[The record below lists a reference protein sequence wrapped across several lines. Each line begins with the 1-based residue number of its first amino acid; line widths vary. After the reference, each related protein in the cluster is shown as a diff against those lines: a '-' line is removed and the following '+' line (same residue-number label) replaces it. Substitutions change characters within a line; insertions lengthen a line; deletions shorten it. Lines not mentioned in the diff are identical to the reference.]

1 MGVINY
7 SIDPFMMIKRGLLLN
22 AISILVVATSFSLL
36 SSCSSPQKNKDEVG
50 FVGKKFHDLT
60 ARYNGYFN
68 ANELYKES
76 KLQLEEGYQ
85 DNYNGILNIY
95 PYESV
100 ENPESVTENMDK
112 AIEKVIK
119 VSSLHEVS
127 KWVDDCYVL
136 MGQAQYLKGDYES
149 AQETFAYFVDDF
161 NPKDPDSRVY
171 ISADRE
177 EDAKARKKEQERER
191 KVQQQERDQARKEA
205 EKAREAEKKARKKA
219 KKDREKNGSR
229 KRSAR
234 EVIEDTK
241 EKIAEEA
248 AEISNKIEGIA
259 DNGSL
264 EVPPEDLDEDE
275 AYLKSL
281 QEDKKNKKKLTEN
294 PFSAGFL
301 KHGPAYYEGMMWLSK
316 SYIKRDKWLDAKY
329 YLDKIVE
336 DGFATDEVLSESHVV
351 RADMHIK
358 MKDYNEA
365 LKSIDTAIESN
376 KDRRL
381 RARLTFIKG
390 QIHQLKGNAAE
401 ASEAF
406 SDVDNYKPSFEM
418 ELHAKMNQLRNGW
431 AAGTTTSDAAIR
443 KLKRLANESKN
454 EPYRGSIY
462 FTQAEILLADGRTTE
477 AFEKFN
483 EALAN
488 STGSN
493 KTEIYNRLAT
503 LYLSREEYV
512 NAKNY
517 FDSTLTIMPKKD
529 ERFTTVE
536 RYAANLKSIA
546 SNIRII
552 EIKDS
557 LLRLGN
563 LSPRQLEAFA
573 LEEAKKLREQQEKQI
588 EEGNQISITTS
599 VSSGNSR
606 FFAYNPSTVLK
617 GRQDFNRRW
626 GSRPLEDNW
635 RRANKN
641 SSEIDEELDVALVE
655 EQEVDYTEEVDKILR
670 DIPTDEESQSKA
682 NDQIEKAMFELGTG
696 FRTYIENYSKSN
708 ETLTKLLDRYP
719 ETEHRVEAYYY
730 LYLNYQDLNDQGKAD
745 FYKSKLLREFPESPF
760 AIFLNDPTNEKA
772 LLTDEKKIELYYEN
786 TYEEFEDGNFQIVF
800 ERLEQGRKDFGL
812 EHKMAPKFDLLRAMA
827 IGNIDGQNEYINALR
842 GVILKHNNTPE
853 QTYAR
858 EMLRFLRGDEEAF
871 GDQSS
876 DQDLSKFRVEKDKLH
891 YVIFLLYGG
900 DGNLVNDF
908 KTELNKYNA
917 QAFSQLRIRS
927 TSLFLN
933 QENKTHLVLLR
944 RFSDADQ
951 AMEYYNQFNKDVDT
965 IFEGSEYSYD
975 LYAVNQLNYREI
987 ITSKSANSYRAFF
1000 EKHYLKENAED
1011 K

>member
-1 MGVINY
+1 MGVIND
-7 SIDPFMMIKRGLLLN
+7 SKDPLMMIKRGLLFN
-22 AISILVVATSFSLL
+22 AILIFIAAGSFSFL
-36 SSCSSPQKNKDEVG
+36 SSCSSAQKNKDEVG
-50 FVGKKFHDLT
+50 FVGRKFHDLT

-76 KLQLEEGYQ
+76 KLQLENGYQ
-85 DNYNGILNIY
+85 DNYNNILNIY

-100 ENPESVTENMDK
+100 ENPESVKENMDQ

-119 VSSLHEVS
+119 VSTLHEVS

-136 MGQAQYLKGDYES
+136 MGKAQYLKGDYES

-171 ISADRE
+171 ISPDRE
-177 EDAKARKKEQERER
+177 ENAKARKKEKERER
-191 KVQQQERDQARKEA
+191 KIQQQERDQARKEA

-219 KKDREKNGSR
+219 KKDRGKKDSK
-229 KRSAR
+229 KRTPKDILDDA
-234 EVIEDTK
+234 K
-241 EKIAEEA
+241 EKA
-248 AEISNKIEGIA
+248 AEITDKIEGVA
-259 DNGSL
+259 DNGSI
-264 EVPPEDLDEDE
+264 EAPPEELNEDE
-275 AYLKSL
+275 AYLQSL
-281 QEDKKNKKKLTEN
+281 AEEKKHKKKLTEN
-294 PFSAGFL
+294 PFDAGFL
-301 KHGPAYYEGMMWLSK
+301 KHGPAYYEGMLWLSK

-329 YLDKIVE
+329 YLDKIAE
-336 DGFATDEVLSESHVV
+336 DGYATNQILSESHVV

-358 MKDYNEA
+358 MKDYSEA
-365 LKSIDTAIESN
+365 LKSLDTAIEAN
-376 KDRRL
+376 KDKRL
-381 RARLTFIKG
+381 RARLSFIKG

-406 SDVDNYKPSFEM
+406 SNVDKYKASFEM
-418 ELHAKMNQLRNGW
+418 ELHAQMNELRNGW
-431 AAGTTTSDAAIR
+431 AAGETTSDNAIK

-454 EPYRGSIY
+454 EPYKGSIY
-462 FTQAEILLADGRTTE
+462 FTQAEILLADGRTSE

-483 EALAN
+483 EALAY

-517 FDSTLTIMPKKD
+517 FDSTLTIMPKAD
-529 ERFTTVE
+529 ERYVTVE

-546 SNIRII
+546 SNIQII
-552 EIKDS
+552 ELKDS
-557 LLRLGN
+557 LLRLGS
-563 LSPRQLEAFA
+563 LSPRELEAFA
-573 LEEAKKLREQQEKQI
+573 LEQAKKVREEQQKQV

-617 GRQDFNRRW
+617 GRQDFNKRW

-641 SSEIDEELDVALVE
+641 SSGIDEELDVAVVKQE
-655 EQEVDYTEEVDKILR
+655 EDYTEEINKIVR
-670 DIPTDEESQSKA
+670 NIPTDEQSQSEIK
-682 NDQIEKAMFELGTG
+682 DQIEKAMFELGTG
-696 FRTYIENYSKSN
+696 LRTYIENYPKSI
-708 ETLTKLLDRYP
+708 ETLMELLERYP
-719 ETEHRVEAYYY
+719 DTEHRVEAYYY
-730 LYLNYQDLNDQGKAD
+730 LYLNYVDINNQNKAD
-745 FYKSKLLREFPESPF
+745 YYKNKLINEFPSSPF

-772 LLTDEKKIELYYEN
+772 LLTDEKKIQLYYEN
-786 TYEEFEDGNFQIVF
+786 TYEEFESGNFQLVF
-800 ERLEQGRKDFGL
+800 DRLEQGRKDFGL

-842 GVILKHNNTPE
+842 GVILKHNNTDE

-871 GDQSS
+871 GDEAS
-876 DQDLSKFRVEKDKLH
+876 DQDLSKFRVEEDKLH

-917 QAFSQLRIRS
+917 KAFADLRIRS

-944 RFSDADQ
+944 RFNNAEQ
-951 AMEYYNQFNKDVDT
+951 AMEYYDQFNKDSES
-965 IFEGSEYSYD
+965 IFDASTYSYD
-975 LYAVNQLNYREI
+975 LFAVNQLNYREI
-987 ITSKSANSYRAFF
+987 ITTKSANSYRTFF
-1000 EKHYLKENAED
+1000 EKHYLNNSAED

>member
-1 MGVINY
+1 M
-7 SIDPFMMIKRGLLLN
+7 DPFMMIKRGLLLN
-22 AISILVVATSFSLL
+22 AILICATATSLSFL
-36 SSCSSPQKNKDEVG
+36 SSCSSAQKNKDEVG

-100 ENPESVTENMDK
+100 ENAESVTENMDK

-136 MGQAQYLKGDYES
+136 MGKAQYLKGDYES

-171 ISADRE
+171 ISPDRE

-191 KVQQQERDQARKEA
+191 KIQQQERDQARKEA
-205 EKAREAEKKARKKA
+205 EKAREEEKKARKKA
-219 KKDREKNGSR
+219 KKDRKKNGSR
-229 KRSAR
+229 KRTVR

-241 EKIAEEA
+241 DKIAEEA
-248 AEISNKIEGIA
+248 AEITSKIEGVA

-264 EVPPEDLDEDE
+264 DVPPEDIDEDE
-275 AYLKSL
+275 AYLQSI
-281 QEDKKNKKKLTEN
+281 QEEKKNKKKLTEN
-294 PFSAGFL
+294 PFNAGFL

-336 DGFATDEVLSESHVV
+336 DGFATDKILSESHVV

-401 ASEAF
+401 ASESF
-406 SDVDNYKPSFEM
+406 STVGNYKPSFEM

-488 STGSN
+488 SSGTN

-517 FDSTLTIMPKKD
+517 YDSTLTIMPKKD

-552 EIKDS
+552 ELKDS

-563 LSPRQLEAFA
+563 MTPRQLEAFA
-573 LEEAKKLREQQEKQI
+573 LKEAKKSREQQEKQI

-606 FFAYNPSTVLK
+606 FFAYNPATVLK

-626 GSRPLEDNW
+626 GSRPLEDDW

-641 SSEIDEELDVALVE
+641 SSEIDEELDIEVVA
-655 EQEVDYTEEVDKILR
+655 EQEVDYTEEINKIIR
-670 DIPTDEESQSKA
+670 DIPIDEESQSKA
-682 NDQIEKAMFELGTG
+682 NAQIEKAMFELGTG
-696 FRTYIENYSKSN
+696 FRTYIENYAKSN

-730 LYLNYQDLNDQGKAD
+730 LFLNYQDLNDHGKAD
-745 FYKSKLLREFPESPF
+745 FYKSKLLREFPNSPF

-842 GVILKHNNTPE
+842 GVILKHNNTSE

-876 DQDLSKFRVEKDKLH
+876 DQDVSKFRVEKDKLH

-927 TSLFLN
+927 TSLYLN

-944 RFSDADQ
+944 RFNDADQ
-951 AMEYYNQFNKDVDT
+951 AMEYYNQFNKDADT
-965 IFEGSEYSYD
+965 IFDGSEYSYD

-987 ITSKSANSYRAFF
+987 ITSKSANSYRTFF
-1000 EKHYLKENAED
+1000 EKHYLNENAKD

>member
-1 MGVINY
+1 MGVIND
-7 SIDPFMMIKRGLLLN
+7 SIEPSMMIKRGLLLN
-22 AISILVVATSFSLL
+22 TVLLLIAAISFSLL
-36 SSCSSPQKNKDEVG
+36 SSCSSTQKNKDEVG
-50 FVGKKFHDLT
+50 FVGRKFHDLT

-76 KLQLEEGYQ
+76 KLQLEDGYQ
-85 DNYNGILNIY
+85 DNYNNILNIY

-100 ENPESVTENMDK
+100 ENPESVTASMDE
-112 AIEKVIK
+112 AIKKVIK
-119 VSSLHEVS
+119 VSTLHEVS

-136 MGQAQYLKGDYES
+136 LGKAQYLKGDYES

-171 ISADRE
+171 ISADRD
-177 EDAKARKKEQERER
+177 EDAKARKKEKERER
-191 KVQQQERDQARKEA
+191 KVQQKERDQARKEA
-205 EKAREAEKKARKKA
+205 EKAREEEKKARKKA

-229 KRSAR
+229 KRKAR
-234 EVIEDTK
+234 EVIEDAK
-241 EKIAEEA
+241 EKATGITD
-248 AEISNKIEGIA
+248 KIEGIA
-259 DNGSL
+259 SNDVSL
-264 EVPPEDLDEDE
+264 EAAPTELDEDE
-275 AYLKSL
+275 AYLKSI
-281 QEDKKNKKKLTEN
+281 EEEKKNKKKLTEN
-294 PFSAGFL
+294 PFDAGFL

-336 DGFATDEVLSESHVV
+336 DGFATKEILAESHIV

-365 LKSIDTAIESN
+365 LKSLDVAIEAN
-376 KDRRL
+376 KNKEL

-390 QIHQLKGNAAE
+390 QIHQIKGNAAQ

-406 SDVDNYKPSFEM
+406 SAVDDYKPSFEM
-418 ELHAKMNQLRNGW
+418 ELHAEMNQLRNGW
-431 AAGTTTSDAAIR
+431 AAGTTTSDAAIK
-443 KLKRLANESKN
+443 KLKRLSNESKN
-454 EPYRGSIY
+454 EPYLGSIY
-462 FTQAEILLADGRTTE
+462 FTQAEILLADGRTSE

-488 STGSN
+488 SSGTN

-517 FDSTLTIMPKKD
+517 FDSTLTIMPKAD
-529 ERFTTVE
+529 ERYPTVE
-536 RYAANLKSIA
+536 RYATNLKSIA

-552 EIKDS
+552 EFKDS

-563 LSPRQLEAFA
+563 LSPRQLEAYA
-573 LEEAKKLREQQEKQI
+573 LEEAKKLKEQQEKQA

-617 GRQDFNRRW
+617 GRQDFNKRW

-635 RRANKN
+635 RRSNKS
-641 SSEIDEELDVALVE
+641 SSEIDEELDVVVVE
-655 EQEVDYTEEVDKILR
+655 EEVDYTEEINKIIR
-670 DIPTDEESQSKA
+670 DIPTDEASQAKA
-682 NDQIEKAMFELGTG
+682 NAQIEQALFELGTG

-708 ETLTKLLDRYP
+708 ETLTELLERYP
-719 ETEHRVEAYYY
+719 DTEHRVEAYYY
-730 LYLNYQDLNDQGKAD
+730 LHLNHVDLNDQNKAD
-745 FYKSKLLREFPESPF
+745 IYKRKLIGEFPNSPF
-760 AIFLNDPTNEKA
+760 AIFLTDPSNEKA

-786 TYEEFEDGNFQIVF
+786 TYEEFEAGNFQLVF
-800 ERLEQGRKDFGL
+800 DRLEQGRKDFGQ
-812 EHKMAPKFDLLRAMA
+812 EHKLAAKFDLLRAMA

-842 GVILKHNNTPE
+842 GVILKHNNTDE

-858 EMLRFLRGDEEAF
+858 EMMRFLRGDQEAF
-871 GDQSS
+871 GEQSA
-876 DQDLSKFRVEKDKLH
+876 DQDVSKYKVEKDKLH

-917 QAFSQLRIRS
+917 ETFAQLRIRS

-944 RFSDADQ
+944 RFSNAEQ
-951 AMEYYNQFNKDVDT
+951 AMEYYHQFNADSET
-965 IFEGSEYSYD
+965 IFDGSEYSYD

-987 ITSKSANSYRAFF
+987 ITSKSANAYRVFF
-1000 EKHYLKENAED
+1000 EANYLNDSAED

>member
-1 MGVINY
+1 MGVINH
-7 SIDPFMMIKRGLLLN
+7 SRDPLMMIKRGLLLN
-22 AISILVVATSFSLL
+22 AILIFVATTSLSFL
-36 SSCSSPQKNKDEVG
+36 SSCSSSQKNKDEVG
-50 FVGKKFHDLT
+50 FVGRKFHDLT

-136 MGQAQYLKGDYES
+136 MGKSQYLKGDYES
-149 AQETFAYFVDDF
+149 SQETFAYFVDDF

-171 ISADRE
+171 ISPDRE
-177 EDAKARKKEQERER
+177 EDAKARKKEKERER
-191 KVQQQERDQARKEA
+191 KIQQQERDQARKEA
-205 EKAREAEKKARKKA
+205 EQARQAEIKSRKKA
-219 KKDREKNGSR
+219 KKDRKKNGS
-229 KRSAR
+229 KRTAR
-234 EVIEDTK
+234 EVLEDVK
-241 EKIAEEA
+241 DKA
-248 AEISNKIEGIA
+248 AGVTDKIEGIA
-259 DNGSL
+259 DNNNSL
-264 EVPPEDLDEDE
+264 ESAPPDEPDEDE

-281 QEDKKNKKKLTEN
+281 EEDKKHKKKLTEN
-294 PFSAGFL
+294 PFDAGFL
-301 KHGPAYYEGMMWLSK
+301 KHGPAYYEGMLWLSK

-336 DGFATDEVLSESHVV
+336 DGFATNEILAESHVV

-365 LKSIDTAIESN
+365 LESIDTAIDTN

-406 SDVDNYKPSFEM
+406 AKVGNYKPSFEM
-418 ELHAKMNQLRNGW
+418 ELHAQMNQLRNGW
-431 AAGTTTSDAAIR
+431 AAGTTTSEAAIR

-462 FTQAEILLADGRTTE
+462 FTQAEILLADGKTAE

-488 STGSN
+488 SSGSN

-529 ERFTTVE
+529 ERYTTVE
-536 RYAANLKSIA
+536 RYASNLKSIA

-552 EIKDS
+552 ELKDS
-557 LLRLGN
+557 LLRLGS
-563 LSPRQLEAFA
+563 LSPRALEAYA
-573 LEEAKKLREQQEKQI
+573 LEEAKKIKEQQDKQI
-588 EEGNQISITTS
+588 KEGNQLSITTS

-626 GSRPLEDNW
+626 GTRPLEDNW
-635 RRANKN
+635 RRSNKN
-641 SSEIDEELDVALVE
+641 SSVIDEELDIAVVE
-655 EQEVDYTEEVDKILR
+655 EREVDYTEEINKIIR
-670 DIPTDEESQSKA
+670 DIPTDEESQSKTNA
-682 NDQIEKAMFELGTG
+682 QIEQAMFELGTG
-696 FRTYIENYSKSN
+696 LRSFIENYSKSN
-708 ETLTKLLDRYP
+708 ETLTKLLERYP

-730 LYLNYQDLNDQGKAD
+730 LYLNYIDLNDQAKAD
-745 FYKSKLLREFPESPF
+745 FYKSKLLGEFPNSPF

-772 LLTDEKKIELYYEN
+772 LLTDEKKIQLYYEN
-786 TYEEFEDGNFQIVF
+786 TYEEFEAGNFQIVF

-871 GDQSS
+871 GDQSA

-891 YVIFLLYGG
+891 YIIFLLYGG

-917 QAFSQLRIRS
+917 EEFSKLRIRS

-944 RFSDADQ
+944 RFDDAEQ
-951 AMEYYNQFNKDVDT
+951 AMEYYNQFNKDADT
-965 IFEGSEYSYD
+965 IFDGSDYSYD
-975 LYAVNQLNYREI
+975 LFAVNQLNYREI
-987 ITSKSANSYRAFF
+987 ITTKSANSYRAFF
-1000 EKHYLKENAED
+1000 EKHYLNDRAED

>member
-1 MGVINY
+1 MGVINH
-7 SIDPFMMIKRGLLLN
+7 SRDPLMMIKRGLLLN
-22 AISILVVATSFSLL
+22 AILIFVATTSLSFL
-36 SSCSSPQKNKDEVG
+36 SSCSSAQKNKDEVG
-50 FVGKKFHDLT
+50 FVGRKFHDLT

-136 MGQAQYLKGDYES
+136 MGKSQYLKGDYES
-149 AQETFAYFVDDF
+149 SQETFAYFVDDF

-171 ISADRE
+171 ISPDRE
-177 EDAKARKKEQERER
+177 EDAKARKKEKERER
-191 KVQQQERDQARKEA
+191 KIQQQERDQARKEA
-205 EKAREAEKKARKKA
+205 EQARQAEIKSRKKA
-219 KKDREKNGSR
+219 KKDRKKNGS
-229 KRSAR
+229 KRTAR
-234 EVIEDTK
+234 EVLEDVK
-241 EKIAEEA
+241 DKA
-248 AEISNKIEGIA
+248 AGVTDKIEGIA
-259 DNGSL
+259 DNNNSL
-264 EVPPEDLDEDE
+264 ESAPPDELDEDE

-281 QEDKKNKKKLTEN
+281 EEDKKHKKKLTEN
-294 PFSAGFL
+294 PFDAGFL
-301 KHGPAYYEGMMWLSK
+301 KHGPAYYEGMLWLSK

-336 DGFATDEVLSESHVV
+336 DGFATNEILAESHVV

-365 LKSIDTAIESN
+365 LKSIDTAIDTN

-406 SDVDNYKPSFEM
+406 AKVGNYKPSFEM
-418 ELHAKMNQLRNGW
+418 ELHAQMNQLRNGW
-431 AAGTTTSDAAIR
+431 AAGTTTSEAAIR

-462 FTQAEILLADGRTTE
+462 FTQAEILLADGKTAE

-488 STGSN
+488 SSGSN

-529 ERFTTVE
+529 ERYTTVE
-536 RYAANLKSIA
+536 RYASNLKSIA

-552 EIKDS
+552 ELKDS
-557 LLRLGN
+557 LLRLGS
-563 LSPRQLEAFA
+563 LSPRALEAYA
-573 LEEAKKLREQQEKQI
+573 LEEAKKIKEQQDKQI
-588 EEGNQISITTS
+588 KEGNQLSITTS

-626 GSRPLEDNW
+626 GTRPLEDNW
-635 RRANKN
+635 RRSNKN
-641 SSEIDEELDVALVE
+641 SSVIDEELDIAVVE
-655 EQEVDYTEEVDKILR
+655 EREVDYTEEINKIIR
-670 DIPTDEESQSKA
+670 DIPTDEESQSKTNA
-682 NDQIEKAMFELGTG
+682 QIEQAMFELGTG
-696 FRTYIENYSKSN
+696 LRSFIENYSKSN
-708 ETLTKLLDRYP
+708 ETLTKLLERYP

-730 LYLNYQDLNDQGKAD
+730 LYLNYIDLNDQAKAD
-745 FYKSKLLREFPESPF
+745 FYKSKLLGEFPNSPF

-772 LLTDEKKIELYYEN
+772 LLTDEKKIQLYYEN
-786 TYEEFEDGNFQIVF
+786 TYEEFEAGNFQIVF

-871 GDQSS
+871 GDQSA

-891 YVIFLLYGG
+891 YIIFLLYGG

-917 QAFSQLRIRS
+917 EEFSKLRIRS

-944 RFSDADQ
+944 RFDDAEQ
-951 AMEYYNQFNKDVDT
+951 AMEYYNQFNKDADT
-965 IFEGSEYSYD
+965 IFDGSDYSYD
-975 LYAVNQLNYREI
+975 LFAVNQLNYREI
-987 ITSKSANSYRAFF
+987 ITTKSANSYRAFF
-1000 EKHYLKENAED
+1000 EKHYLNDRAED